1 MDLAPCYPAAGC
13 TRPEE
18 AVSLETQLLN
28 YATAFDEI
36 EQGVCYFDTDRR
48 LLLSNRRY
56 AQIYRLSEAEI
67 RPGMGLREIAERCLA
82 GSCAGALGQ
91 EYIAWCEEGDC
102 GNARRIWAV
111 ELEDGRTIRIRHQP
125 TPDGGFVAAHED
137 VTAHMRIEGELREAH
152 IEQARTQARLAHLV
166 WHDILT
172 DLPNRAAFAER
183 IAAALERN
191 TSAGDGFAV
200 LSVDLDHFKAVN
212 EFFGHSIADALL
224 REVGKR
230 FAAAAN
236 GCFVARG
243 GDDEFFL
250 LSQDGEQPLAAAALA
265 DGLIAAIEG
274 DLEVE
279 GQRVRVGASIGIAI
293 CPADGIDEMTLLGN
307 ADAALLRAKVEG
319 RGSFRFFEP
328 DMDRR
333 LRERIG
339 LQHELH
345 SVLKGGEL
353 VVHYQPLSSI
363 RGEAF
368 GFEALVRWQ
377 HPKRGLLLP
386 GEFISLAEQSGFISD
401 IGTLPISSE
410 RCSTRRASP
419 PSGSSSRSRRGC

>member
-82 GSCAGALGQ
+82 VQFLRGAGALGQ
-91 EYIAWCEEGDC
+91 EYIAWCEEG
-102 GNARRIWAV
+102 GLQGTRAASGPWSSRTGGPFASAISRHRMAASSRPMRMSRRICAS
-111 ELEDGRTIRIRHQP
+111 R
-125 TPDGGFVAAHED
+125 
-137 VTAHMRIEGELREAH
+137 GELREAH

-191 TSAGDGFAV
+191 TSAGDSFAV

-265 DGLIAAIEG
+265 RRPDRSAVEG

-279 GQRVRVGASIGIAI
+279 GQRVRVGASIAH
-293 CPADGIDEMTLLGN
+293 
-307 ADAALLRAKVEG
+307 R
-319 RGSFRFFEP
+319 
-328 DMDRR
+328 
-333 LRERIG
+333 
-339 LQHELH
+339 
-345 SVLKGGEL
+345 
-353 VVHYQPLSSI
+353 
-363 RGEAF
+363 
-368 GFEALVRWQ
+368 
-377 HPKRGLLLP
+377 
-386 GEFISLAEQSGFISD
+386 
-401 IGTLPISSE
+401 
-410 RCSTRRASP
+410 
-419 PSGSSSRSRRGC
+419 